1 MTKLKLAFS
10 TCPNDTFIFD
20 AWVNGHLPNALATSP
35 FLGDIDHLN
44 AMAKNDETDII
55 KISYHAFIHL
65 AEKYIM
71 LDAGSALGFGVGP
84 LLIAKNEI
92 SLNDIHQ
99 LRIAIPGELTTAA
112 MLLKYAFPEAVN
124 TTVMLFS
131 EIEEAILSGT
141 VDAGVIIHENR
152 FTYQQKGLIKLL
164 DLGSYWEEKTT
175 LPIPLGGI
183 AVRRSFNKDQ
193 LLEINVMM
201 QKSVEFAF
209 ANPKTSMPYVKRYAA
224 NMDTEVMQQHINLYV
239 NNETLKIDEQGKKAV
254 RTLAKL
260 IRPDLPD
267 SLPLFTSDIL

>member
-1 MTKLKLAFS
+1 MSNLKLAFS

-20 AWVNGHLPNALATSP
+20 AWVNGHLSNSLSTSP
-35 FLGDIDHLN
+35 FLGDIDNLN
-44 AMAKNDETDII
+44 EMAQNEEADII

-84 LLIAKNEI
+84 LLIAKKEFSFKEI
-92 SLNDIHQ
+92 PQ
-99 LRIAIPGELTTAA
+99 LKIAIPGKLTTAA
-112 MLLKYAFPEAVN
+112 MLLKFAFPDVLN
-124 TTVMLFS
+124 TCVMLFS
-131 EIEEAILSGT
+131 EIEDAILNDE

-152 FTYQQKGLIKLL
+152 FTYQQKGLTKLM
-164 DLGSYWEEKTT
+164 DLGSYWEEKTS

-183 AVRRSFNKDQ
+183 AVRRSFNKDR
-193 LLEINVMM
+193 LVEINEMM

-224 NMDTEVMQQHINLYV
+224 NMDTDVMQQHINLYV
-239 NNETLKIDEQGKKAV
+239 NNETIKIDEQGKKAV

>member
-1 MTKLKLAFS
+1 MIKLKLAFS

-20 AWVNGHLPNALATSP
+20 AWVNGHLPNTLSTSP

-44 AMAKNDETDII
+44 AMAKNDEADII

-84 LLIAKNEI
+84 LLIAKKEI
-92 SLNDIHQ
+92 SLNDIPQ

-193 LLEINVMM
+193 LLEINEMM

-209 ANPKTSMPYVKRYAA
+209 ANPASSMPYVKRYAA

-239 NNETLKIDEQGKKAV
+239 NNETIKIDEQGKKAV

>member
-1 MTKLKLAFS
+1 MSNLKLAFS

-20 AWVNGHLPNALATSP
+20 AWVNGHLSNSLSTSP
-35 FLGDIDHLN
+35 FLGDIDNLN
-44 AMAKNDETDII
+44 EMAQNEEADII

-84 LLIAKNEI
+84 LLIAKKEFSFKEI
-92 SLNDIHQ
+92 PQ
-99 LRIAIPGELTTAA
+99 LKIAIPGKLTTAA
-112 MLLKYAFPEAVN
+112 MLLKFAFPDVLN
-124 TTVMLFS
+124 TSVMLFS
-131 EIEEAILSGT
+131 EIEDAILNDE

-152 FTYQQKGLIKLL
+152 FTYQQKGLTKLM
-164 DLGSYWEEKTT
+164 DLGSYWEEKTS

-183 AVRRSFNKDQ
+183 AVRRSFNKDR
-193 LLEINVMM
+193 LVEINEMM

-224 NMDTEVMQQHINLYV
+224 NMDTDVMQQHINLYV
-239 NNETLKIDEQGKKAV
+239 NNETIKIDEQGKKAV